1 MTKRSEGVD
10 TDSLR
15 LYLREV
21 SQYPLLSKEEEVGLA
36 KAIEAG
42 RAAAIEDY
50 KDSVLTSEEMT
61 ELRTIEISATKAR
74 QVFVSSNLR
83 LVVFIAKRYQ
93 SSGVPLLD
101 LVQEGNL
108 GLIHAVEKFDW
119 RRWLQ
124 VLDIRHV
131 VDSPSGVSRDREHGT
146 NRSPASWSLR
156 HARCN
161 SARPGVSRSEA
172 SPAAHDCRAQH
183 RGRSLRREIVEML
196 GYRSEPLSLS
206 HPLLD
211 DGAAELGDLV
221 QDPTAM
227 LPFDEAALSLLPHEI
242 DRLLAPLTTREGE
255 ILRLRF
261 GLDSGSPR
269 TLEQVGDRL
278 NVSRERIRQIEARA
292 LSKPTAPGAR
302 HRCPRPADQLTGC
315 ASSGCKTSCVENNT
329 KKDRG
334 VVSLMP
340 KM

>member
-21 SQYPLLSKEEEVGLA
+21 SQYPLLSKEEEVRLA

-42 RAAAIEDY
+42 RAAAIGDY
-50 KDSVLTSEEMT
+50 KNSVLTSEEMT

-119 RRWLQ
+119 RRGFKFSTYATWW
-124 VLDIRHV
+124 IRQAV
-131 VDSPSGVSRDREHGT
+131 SRGIANMGRTVRLPVGVSDMLGAIQH
-146 NRSPASWSLR
+146 AQVSLEAKLHR
-156 HARCN
+156 QPTIAEL
-161 SARPGVSRSEA
+161 SIEADLSE
-172 SPAAHDCRAQH
+172 
-183 RGRSLRREIVEML
+183 EKIVEML

-278 NVSRERIRQIEARA
+278 NVSRERIRPSTRT
-292 LSKPTAPGAR
+292 LLLHLR
-302 HRCPRPADQLTGC
+302 HQ
-315 ASSGCKTSCVENNT
+315 
-329 KKDRG
+329 
-334 VVSLMP
+334 
-340 KM
+340 

>member
-1 MTKRSEGVD
+1 VPRNSESAD

-15 LYLREV
+15 LYLRDV
-21 SQYPLLSKEEEVGLA
+21 SRYPLLSKEEEIGLA
-36 KAIEAG
+36 QAIEAG
-42 RAAAIEDY
+42 RDAAGT
-50 KDSVLTSEEMT
+50 DSSRSGLTSDEKAD
-61 ELRTIEISATKAR
+61 LRRIEIRAANAR
-74 QVFVSSNLR
+74 QIFVSSNLR
-83 LVVFIAKRYQ
+83 LVVFVAKRYQ

-119 RRWLQ
+119 RKGFKFSTYATWWIRQAVSRGIANMGRTVRLPVGVADMLGAIQQAQ
-124 VLDIRHV
+124 VLLE
-131 VDSPSGVSRDREHGT
+131 SR
-146 NRSPASWSLR
+146 L
-156 HARCN
+156 
-161 SARPGVSRSEA
+161 
-172 SPAAHDCRAQH
+172 H
-183 RGRSLRREIVEML
+183 RQPTIAELSVESDLPEEKVEEML

-221 QDPTAM
+221 QDPTAL

-261 GLDSGSPR
+261 GLDRGAPK

-292 LSKPTAPGAR
+292 LSKLRHPVLDTGAR
-302 HRCPRPADQLTGC
+302 DLLI
-315 ASSGCKTSCVENNT
+315 S
-329 KKDRG
+329 
-334 VVSLMP
+334 
-340 KM
+340 